1 MVGIGPGDPLDRT
14 RRAELA
20 IRNSHVIIAYR
31 PYLERIRDLLDGKE
45 AIGLAM
51 RQERERCLLALD
63 RAEAGDAVALVS
75 SGDPGIYGMA
85 GILLELAAGREQ
97 EIPVEI
103 VPGLTAAS
111 AAAARV
117 GAPLMCDFAVISL
130 SNLLVPWDRIRSRL
144 LAMLQSD
151 MVIAFYNPRSH
162 SRTQPLD
169 EALELIRKH
178 RGDDALLAIVK
189 NMDLPGESTELTTS
203 ATLDRER
210 IDMHT
215 TLILGNSRSHNI
227 GGRFITERGYGV

>member
-20 IRNSHVIIAYR
+20 IQKSSVIIAYR

-45 AIGLAM
+45 AIGLGM
-51 RQERERCLLALD
+51 RKERVRCALALD
-63 RAEAGDAVALVS
+63 RAEAGDAVALIS

-85 GILLELAAGREQ
+85 GILLELAAERTQ
-97 EIPVEI
+97 EILVDI

-130 SNLLVPWDRIRSRL
+130 SNLLVPWDMIRKRL
-144 LAMLQSD
+144 LAMLKSD
-151 MVIAFYNPRSH
+151 MVIALYNPRSR
-162 SRTQPLD
+162 SRTQPFD
-169 EALELIRKH
+169 DALEMIRKH
-178 RGDDALLAIVK
+178 RGEDTLLGIVK
-189 NMDLPGESTELTTS
+189 NMGLPGESSELTT
-203 ATLDRER
+203 AGAIDREA

-215 TLILGNSRSHNI
+215 TLILGNSRSRI
-227 GGRFITERGYGV
+227 IAGGLITERGYAI